1 MCVPCKIKVFQTETS
16 VGGRKWSLLSN
27 GCADCAIVIF
37 RIFTG
42 LRKQH
47 IIYTMKAKFYIAI
60 ALAAVL
66 LAASCSSGSDS
77 ESGTST
83 STPETI
89 ADTTAAVPSET
100 ATTTSAPS
108 GNVEEETSLVVPF
121 TAANGSGTVTVSG
134 DGSPVVAW
142 VGGLPGEVSLDLVD
156 ADVGDVVSVVEE
168 LVSFWFFQDDDSGDV
183 PPSIYVSAS
192 GDITDSVGTR
202 YVVEAQG
209 LPPAPVAETTTTTS
223 STSTTTSTTSSIP
236 ETSEPSSAATSSTTT
251 STSSTTTTT
260 TAVVES
266 PVVLQVQVLNGSGV
280 AGAAG
285 RMTDKLS
292 QAGYVVLSPE
302 NAPQR
307 YSSSAV
313 YFAEGWQ
320 DKAEEILR
328 AAEIDEIEAP
338 TAMPQQFA
346 SEEAA
351 VVVLLGTDT
360 APAVAREQAGLRP
373 RQRNDVQ
380 LPLPDS
386 VPRDRYVPG
395 LAAVNMYTEQNES
408 NPASAGQLVDLAL
421 FLGRV
426 GYCHPYFG
434 GDAGRC
440 QQDISLQD
448 AYQAIEDVLGQ
459 LGFTPQ
465 NVCGAPAGYSF
476 TDLLKPTREWNET
489 FKNYSGDA
497 IFTTER
503 LLELHGG
510 ERINPE
516 ANLEFYIQ
524 QAVQTAHDALSLPE
538 LSAET
543 EAMQLVLCGAFLTPS
558 GEVPEMANSL
568 WYANLTPGI
577 QPRESL
583 LSQGTYHVKEISRNG
598 NFAYLVVCHPTIGAR
613 FVLLH
618 WREAGYR
625 AEIVEDIR
633 TSGCQSAF
641 EEYDSFFAGTAPSG
655 SGSYFTED
663 TISFSFGERVFSA
676 DNLLGFP
683 RS

>member
-1 MCVPCKIKVFQTETS
+1 
-16 VGGRKWSLLSN
+16 
-27 GCADCAIVIF
+27 
-37 RIFTG
+37 
-42 LRKQH
+42 
-47 IIYTMKAKFYIAI
+47 MKTAKFLSSA
-60 ALAAVL
+60 ALTAVL
-66 LAASCSSGSDS
+66 IAASCSSGSDS

-83 STPETI
+83 SAPETI
-89 ADTTAAVPSET
+89 ADTTAAVPSEI

-121 TAANGSGTVTVSG
+121 TAANGSGTVAVSG

-142 VGGLPGEVSLDLVD
+142 FGGLPGEVSLDLAD
-156 ADVGDVVSVVEE
+156 ADVGDAASVVEE

-183 PPSIYVSAS
+183 PPSIFESAS
-192 GDITDSVGTR
+192 GDISDSVGTR

-223 STSTTTSTTSSIP
+223 STTTTSTSTSSVP
-236 ETSEPSSAATSSTTT
+236 ETSEPPSATTSSTTTT

-260 TAVVES
+260 TTVVES

-320 DKAEEILR
+320 DKAEEILQ

-346 SEEAA
+346 SEDAA
-351 VVVLLGTDT
+351 VIVLLGTDT

-373 RQRNDVQ
+373 RPRNDVK
-380 LPLPDS
+380 LPLADN

-395 LAAVNMYTEQNES
+395 LANTQIYTRENEDD
-408 NPASAGQLVDLAL
+408 PETEKRIVRLADWL
-421 FLGRV
+421 RGVSHHANEEHTFGIFPEDRSTRE
-426 GYCHPYFG
+426 GY
-434 GDAGRC
+434 
-440 QQDISLQD
+440 LNLL
-448 AYQAIEDVLGQ
+448 QAIEDELLW

-476 TDLLKPTREWNET
+476 TDLLQPTREWDENLKT
-489 FKNYSGDA
+489 YGGDA
-497 IFTTER
+497 IFTTDR
-503 LLELHGG
+503 LIELHGG
-510 ERINPE
+510 ERISPE
-516 ANLEFYIQ
+516 SNLDFYIRE
-524 QAVQTAHDALSLPE
+524 AVQTAHDMLRLPE
-538 LSAET
+538 LLDEI
-543 EAMQLVLCGAFLTPS
+543 EAPQLVLCAAWLAPS
-558 GEVPEMANSL
+558 GEVPEFSNAA
-568 WYANLTPGI
+568 WYALLTPGI

-583 LSQGTYHVKEISRNG
+583 LSQGTYHLKEISRNG
-598 NFAYLVVCHPTIGAR
+598 NWAGLYVCHPTEGERGII
-613 FVLLH
+613 LY

-625 AEIVEDIR
+625 AEATGS
-633 TSGCQSAF
+633 TSYNGCQAAF
-641 EEYDSFFAGTAPSG
+641 EEFDYWGDLG
-655 SGSYFTED
+655 SED
-663 TISFSFGERVFSA
+663 TIKFAFGERVFSA
-676 DNLLGFP
+676 GDLQGFP

>member
-1 MCVPCKIKVFQTETS
+1 MKFKVRL
-16 VGGRKWSLLSN
+16 VSN
-27 GCADCAIVIF
+27 NGIVAVICTAL
-37 RIFTG
+37 I
-42 LRKQH
+42 
-47 IIYTMKAKFYIAI
+47 
-60 ALAAVL
+60 LAAGCSPGGNDSGRDSDNASVVPQPT
-66 LAASCSSGSDS
+66 AAPSS
-77 ESGTST
+77 
-83 STPETI
+83 ETTAT
-89 ADTTAAVPSET
+89 ADT
-100 ATTTSAPS
+100 APEA
-108 GNVEEETSLVVPF
+108 VEEASVVVPF
-121 TAANGSGTVTVSG
+121 TAANGTGRISISG

-142 VGGLPGEVSLDLVD
+142 FGGLPGEVSLDLLD
-156 ADVGDVVSVVEE
+156 ADVGDAASVVEE

-183 PPSIYVSAS
+183 PPSIYESAS
-192 GDITDSVGTR
+192 GDISDSVGTR

-223 STSTTTSTTSSIP
+223 STSTTSSSTSSVP
-236 ETSEPSSAATSSTTT
+236 ETSEPPSSAATSSTTT
-251 STSSTTTTT
+251 TTSSTTTTT
-260 TAVVES
+260 TTVVES

-313 YFAEGWQ
+313 YYQEGWK
-320 DKAEEILR
+320 DRAEEILQ
-328 AAEIDEIEAP
+328 AAEIDEIDAP

-346 SEEAA
+346 TEEAA
-351 VVVLLGTDT
+351 VIVLLGTDT

-373 RQRNDVQ
+373 RQRNDVA

-395 LAAVNMYTEQNES
+395 LAAVNLYTEQNES
-408 NPASAGQLVDLAL
+408 NPASAGQLVDLSL

-434 GDAGRC
+434 GDAVRC

-516 ANLEFYIQ
+516 ANLDFYIN
-524 QAVQTAHDALSLPE
+524 QAVQTAHDALRITE
-538 LSAET
+538 LAAET
-543 EAMQLVLCGAFLTPS
+543 EAMQLILCRAFLAPS
-558 GEVPEMANSL
+558 GEVPELANSL

-583 LSQGTYHVKEISRNG
+583 LSQGTYHLKEISRNG
-598 NFAYLVVCHPTIGAR
+598 NYAYVVVCHSTLGER
-613 FVLLH
+613 DVRLY

-625 AEIVEDIR
+625 AEIVGEL
-633 TSGCQSAF
+633 TTAGCQRNF
-641 EEYDSFFAGTAPSG
+641 EEWPYIRDDTDLGDVR
-655 SGSYFTED
+655 ED
-663 TISFSFGERVFSA
+663 TITFAFGERVVSA
-676 DNLLGFP
+676 DELGSFP
-683 RS
+683 RG